1 MNYADTYYMNVYFND
16 PIPCATNPN
25 NVSLAAALNLP
36 SDIQSW
42 TDRLSFEIGL
52 QLGNYN
58 GKFYSFFFFVPN
70 PYHLLMFT
78 QSRWQGTPQLLWQVV
93 SMSKI
98 TMRMV
103 R

>member
-1 MNYADTYYMNVYFND
+1 MNVYFND

-25 NVSLAAALNLP
+25 NVSLAAAHNLP
-36 SDIQSW
+36 SDTQSW
-42 TDRLSFEIGL
+42 IDQLSFEIGL

-58 GKFYSFFFFVPN
+58 GKFYFFSLVRN

-98 TMRMV
+98 SMRMV